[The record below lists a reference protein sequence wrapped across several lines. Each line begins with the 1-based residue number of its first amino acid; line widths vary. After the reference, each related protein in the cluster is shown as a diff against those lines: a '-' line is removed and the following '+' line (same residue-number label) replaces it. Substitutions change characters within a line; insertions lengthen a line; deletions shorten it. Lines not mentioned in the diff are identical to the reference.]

1 MPSETRAGSTP
12 VAMVPSLVRAALAA
26 MALGMLAAA
35 IFLP

>member
-1 MPSETRAGSTP
+1 MPSRNPSGSNP
-12 VAMVPSLVRAALAA
+12 ACVAPSLLRAALAA